1 MQTNQYYPLIQ
12 VADVARTAAF
22 YQRHL
27 GFRPMFE
34 SEWYIHLQSQTD
46 PSINLAVL
54 QHDHDTIPQAGR
66 GETRGIILTFEVENV
81 DEEDARLQAAGV
93 RVVQPLRDEPHGQR
107 HAIYADPNGILVD
120 LVTPIAPAAEF
131 IEGYEPAALPH

>member
-12 VADVARTAAF
+12 VADVTGTAAF

-34 SEWYIHLQSQTD
+34 SDWYVHLQSQTD
-46 PSINLAVL
+46 PSVNLAVL
-54 QHDHDTIPQAGR
+54 QHDHDTIPEAGR
-66 GETRGIILTFEVENV
+66 GETKGMILTFEVEDV
-81 DEEDARLQAAGV
+81 DTEDSRLRKAGV
-93 RVVQPLRDEPHGQR
+93 RVVQTLRDEPHGQR

-120 LVTPIAPAAEF
+120 LVTPSAPAAEF
-131 IEGYEPAALPH
+131 AEGYDPAALPH